1 MSTPGSVP
9 GALVPTKEKFY
20 DSPWCSG
27 GAECG
32 LGGFHGCDV
41 DDDDE
46 RAYINCCL
54 PEDYHAMQEIE
65 LVFIALATL
74 TPMTVTIVTNYC
86 QNGEAYSTHNE
97 PGVDKS
103 INTTLNQLTEL
114 DITDCVDIAPLVAG
128 DYIGVQVWRE
138 TGKNTDAL
146 IMGVRIKYV

>member
-1 MSTPGSVP
+1 MPLHGSIP

-20 DSPWCSG
+20 DSPFCSG
-27 GAECG
+27 GAAAAA

-41 DDDDE
+41 NTDDHL
-46 RAYINCCL
+46 AYINCCL
-54 PEDYHAMQEIE
+54 PEDYHALQEIE
-65 LVFIALATL
+65 LVFIALATE
-74 TPMTVTIVTNYC
+74 TPMTMVVITNYC
-86 QNGEAYSTHNE
+86 SNGQAYSTHNE
-97 PGVDKS
+97 SVIKS

-114 DITDCVDIAPLVAG
+114 DLTDCVDVAALAAG